1 MKKLLTLFAATL
13 MALVPAAAGNQPEAA
28 QMETKTFQVA
38 SFDGLD
44 VSWIYHVELTKSSR
58 QSVEVEAPD
67 FVMPYLQVKVREKT
81 LALGIANLPVDVR
94 RKLERGN
101 YEVTAR
107 VSMPEL
113 KDLEM
118 SGASKLVAEG
128 DFQTPRFEMEL
139 SGASSFRDLRMKAD
153 QADIECS
160 GASKFQLK
168 GQLKEIKMD
177 LSGASKGTLESSGD
191 KINMDM
197 SGSSKLELTGVY
209 GSIKT
214 DVSAASHLTVKG
226 ALDSIR
232 LYGSGAAKID
242 LMESPVKE
250 AWVELS
256 GAASA
261 RIFVQEKL
269 GVHLSGAAKC
279 QYKSGD
285 RLQITEMDVDRAAS
299 LKKL

>member
-1 MKKLLTLFAATL
+1 MKKLLTLFAAAL
-13 MALVPAAAGNQPEAA
+13 MALLPAAAGNEPESVK
-28 QMETKTFQVA
+28 METKTLQLA
-38 SFDGLD
+38 SFKGLD
-44 VSWIYHVELTKSSR
+44 VSWIYHVELTKASR
-58 QSVEVEAPD
+58 QNVELEAPD
-67 FVMPYLQVKVREKT
+67 FVMPYLQAKVRENT
-81 LALGIANLPVDVR
+81 LVLGVANLPGDVR

-101 YEVTAR
+101 YEVIAR
-107 VSMPEL
+107 VALPEL
-113 KDLEM
+113 TDLEM

-139 SGASSFRDLRMKAD
+139 SGASGLKGLRMKAD

-160 GASKFQLK
+160 GASKFQLT
-168 GQLKEIKMD
+168 GQLKDLEID
-177 LSGASKGTLESSGD
+177 LSGASKGTLESDGN

-197 SGSSKLELTGVY
+197 SGSSKLELTGVFE
-209 GSIKT
+209 SLKAEI
-214 DVSAASHLTVKG
+214 SAASHLTAKG
-226 ALDSIR
+226 ALDSFR

-242 LMESPVKE
+242 LLESPVKE